1 MGVQNRVFT
10 IYGIVERIVIYVLLV
25 MLTLVV
31 FNATWIFSA
40 EIISRLWQRLS
51 GAPPDVASAAEF
63 LHKFSIVRQWFGAF
77 LLILIGVELM
87 KTIVMYLKSHEMH
100 VEVVFTVAMIA
111 IARHAIDVDIEQSQP
126 LTMVG
131 MGVMVLSLAVGYYY
145 FRKAAAYGGNG
156 RAESGAPSKDR
167 L

>member
-1 MGVQNRVFT
+1 MGFQNRV
-10 IYGIVERIVIYVLLV
+10 IAVYGVVERIVIYVLLF

-40 EIISRLWQRLS
+40 EIISRLWQRMS
-51 GAPPDVASAAEF
+51 GSPPDVASAAEF

-87 KTIVMYLKSHEMH
+87 KTIIMYLKSHELH

-111 IARHAIDVDIEQSQP
+111 IARHAIDVDIENSQP
-126 LTMVG
+126 LTMMG
-131 MGVMVLSLAVGYYY
+131 MGAMILALALGYYY
-145 FRKAAAYGGNG
+145 FRKAVTA
-156 RAESGAPSKDR
+156 RSTVEESK
-167 L
+167 